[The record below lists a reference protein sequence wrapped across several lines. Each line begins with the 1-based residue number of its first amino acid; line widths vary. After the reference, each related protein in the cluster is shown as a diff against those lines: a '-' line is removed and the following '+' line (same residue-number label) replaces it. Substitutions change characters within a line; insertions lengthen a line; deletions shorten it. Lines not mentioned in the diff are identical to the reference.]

1 MPAPL
6 HLSSVYGVA
15 HSALAK
21 RPNPRRAA
29 RRSHRLL
36 NCVKANSFGVRAAG
50 LCALVRFFAV
60 ETHFARAGS
69 AASLLA
75 VAAIAVCVVAG
86 PSAGTRYCS
95 KTQPRS
101 PEVGSVIWTQPV
113 SADLQWRA
121 GGIEAQCWGGNRGV
135 AVHLSG

>member
-1 MPAPL
+1 MSKDLDREAFSNFVRALAFASRKHSRTL
-6 HLSSVYGVA
+6 HLEA
-15 HSALAK
+15 
-21 RPNPRRAA
+21 RPTYPLSRGLLTRWRSGRRSPRRAA
-29 RRSHRLL
+29 RRSHRLS
-36 NCVKANSFGVRAAG
+36 NCVKANSFGIRAAG

-60 ETHFARAGS
+60 ETHFAGAGS

-101 PEVGSVIWTQPV
+101 PEVGSVI
-113 SADLQWRA
+113 
-121 GGIEAQCWGGNRGV
+121 
-135 AVHLSG
+135 